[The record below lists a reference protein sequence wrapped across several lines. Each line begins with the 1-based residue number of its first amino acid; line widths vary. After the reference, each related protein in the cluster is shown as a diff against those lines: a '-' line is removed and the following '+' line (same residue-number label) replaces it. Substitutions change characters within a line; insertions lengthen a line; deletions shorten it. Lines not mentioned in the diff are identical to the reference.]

1 MYFMLQAK
9 TDVKL
14 WGIDRDSYRRILMVR
29 HLLSD
34 LACSAVNI
42 YMNSDLFACLLSC

>member
-1 MYFMLQAK
+1 MQAK

-29 HLLSD
+29 YAPFCLSS
-34 LACSAVNI
+34 LRFIRCS
-42 YMNSDLFACLLSC
+42 S